1 MNIEET
7 KSILKIIKLNY
18 PQSFSKMTA
27 DESQAYLNLWTAAF
41 AKTPLKSVQ
50 VSLWH
55 YITDTNDRF
64 APNIGAIND
73 FIKRTPDY
81 KINDLAKI
89 YFPTEYKQ
97 ISEPA
102 EPTEQQLA
110 EFTRLKLELKNK

>member
-7 KSILKIIKLNY
+7 KGILKIIKLNY

-50 VSLWH
+50 VSVWH
-55 YITDTNDRF
+55 FITETNDRF
-64 APNIGAIND
+64 APNIGEINY
-73 FIKRTPDY
+73 FIRRTPDY
-81 KINDLAKI
+81 KINDLAEI

-102 EPTEQQLA
+102 EQQLA
-110 EFTRLKLELKNK
+110 ELTRLKLELKNK